1 MQNKNLGIVLIVLSL
16 VIIAL
21 LFIFKAQF
29 QDTFGIHST
38 EACPHD
44 PAKGELCPYEK
55 LVTILPY
62 FYAGVS
68 LLIITC
74 LIGIYLI
81 FYIDKEKQAIKDYQD
96 KISKRLA
103 DATKKELKEDKFELF
118 LSALNEDEKK
128 VMKAVRE
135 QDGITQATLRIRT
148 DLSKTKLSFILSD
161 LEKKDL
167 IKKVLQGK
175 TNQVFLKKAI

>member
-1 MQNKNLGIVLIVLSL
+1 MQNKSLGIVLIVLSL
-16 VIIAL
+16 IIIAL
-21 LFIFKAQF
+21 LFVFKAQF
-29 QDTFGIHST
+29 QDAFGIHST

-44 PAKGELCPYEK
+44 PEKGELCPYEK

-62 FYAGVS
+62 FYSGIS

-74 LIGIYLI
+74 LIGVYLM
-81 FYIDKEKQAIKDYQD
+81 FYIDKEKQIIKEYQD
-96 KISKRLA
+96 KISKRLV
-103 DATKKELKEDKFELF
+103 DAKKKELKEDKFEF
-118 LSALNEDEKK
+118 LLTALNEDEKK
-128 VMKAVRE
+128 VIKAVKE

-148 DLSKTKLSFILSD
+148 DLSKTKLSFILAD

-167 IKKVLQGK
+167 IKRVTQGK